1 MGTVFEVHQDDITF
15 SEKKDLYKGQLFT
28 SPYTKSKFYS
38 EIKVLEAVNEG
49 LAAQII
55 RLGNLTSAS
64 TGPLNMKKFNN

>member
-15 SEKKDLYKGQLFT
+15 SEKIYIKASYLHHHTL
-28 SPYTKSKFYS
+28 KSKFYS

-64 TGPLNMKKFNN
+64 TDH

>member
-15 SEKKDLYKGQLFT
+15 SEKDLYKGQLFT

-55 RLGNLTSAS
+55 RLEI
-64 TGPLNMKKFNN
+64 